1 MKFRESGMPE
11 VHYWESLFDVDAVLD
26 AFAFGPATGAV
37 AELGCGYGTFTI
49 PLARRTGAPVHAFD
63 IDPAMVEATLTRAAA
78 ASVGKVSAVVRD
90 VFAAGYGLEPGSC
103 GACLLFNILHGEAPV
118 AMLREAERIVRH
130 GGMVAVIHWRS
141 DLATPR
147 GPSLEIRP
155 RPEQIVAWAEECGG
169 LVVEGPPQPVGPW
182 HFALR
187 LQRMPADSYRG
198 GDGD

>member
-1 MKFRESGMPE
+1 MKYRESGMPE
-11 VHYWESLFDVDAVLD
+11 VRYWESLFDIEAVLD
-26 AFAFGPATGAV
+26 VFGFDSSTGAV
-37 AELGCGYGTFTI
+37 AELGCGYGTFTL
-49 PLARRTGAPVHAFD
+49 PLAQRTGAPVHAFD
-63 IDPAMVEATLTRAAA
+63 IEPEMAAATRARAEAA
-78 ASVGKVSAVVRD
+78 GMANVAVSMRD
-90 VFAAGYGLEPGSC
+90 VFAEGFGLDSGSC

-118 AMLREAERIVRH
+118 PALCEAGRVVRP

-169 LVVEGPPQPVGPW
+169 LAVEGEPQCVGPW

-187 LQRMPADSYRG
+187 LRKL
-198 GDGD
+198 

>member
-1 MKFRESGMPE
+1 MKFRESGMPDLE
-11 VHYWESLFDVDAVLD
+11 YWESLFDVDAVLD

-37 AELGCGYGTFTI
+37 AELGCGYGTFTM

-63 IDPAMVEATLTRAAA
+63 IDPAMTETTLTRAAA
-78 ASVGKVSAVVRD
+78 AGLGNVFALVRD
-90 VFAAGYGLEPGSC
+90 VAAAGYGLESGSC

-118 AMLREAERIVRH
+118 AMLREAVRIVRP
-130 GGMVAVIHWRS
+130 GGLVAVIHWRS

-169 LVVEGPPQPVGPW
+169 LAVEGPPRHVGPW
-182 HFALR
+182 HYALR
-187 LQRMPADSYRG
+187 LRTVATLH
-198 GDGD
+198 